1 MIRLFVSGKLED
13 GVTIALGGDQA
24 HYLRDVMRR
33 SVGDEVVLFNPH
45 DGEWRAI
52 VAGVDRRG
60 VALTPRGRTRAWAEG
75 PDLELIVAVIK
86 RARLEAVVEKATELG
101 VRRVRLAVTRYTQ
114 ADRVKLERLGAIAVE
129 AAEQT
134 GRLDVPE
141 IVAPEK
147 LSDIL
152 AAWTNRPLIFCDEGG
167 DALPMDEAL
176 ARPSPPAGEGA
187 PAKAGADEGPRGRG
201 KEGSPAT
208 AASSA
213 RPLIRPVSDRPPSP
227 ARGEGARGVA
237 SILIGPEGGFSTEE
251 RDWLRSLPYVIPVS
265 LGPRIL
271 RAETAAM
278 AALVLWQ
285 SRLGDWSP

>member
-1 MIRLFVSGKLED
+1 MIRLFVPGKLQD

-24 HYLRDVMRR
+24 HYLREVMRR
-33 SVGDEVVLFNPH
+33 KAGDEVLLFNAE

-52 VAGVDRRG
+52 VAAVDRRS
-60 VALTPRGRTRAWAEG
+60 VALTPRGSPRAWVEG

-86 RARLEAVVEKATELG
+86 RARLEAVVEKAVELG
-101 VRRVRLAVTRYTQ
+101 ARRVRLAVTRYTQ
-114 ADRVKLERLGAIAVE
+114 GDRVKLERLGAIAIE

-141 IVAPEK
+141 IVAAEK

-152 AAWTNRPLIFCDEGG
+152 DAWTDRRLIFCDEGG
-167 DALPMDEAL
+167 NALPMAEAL
-176 ARPSPPAGEGA
+176 AQQGAHSKPLPP
-187 PAKAGADEGPRGRG
+187 
-201 KEGSPAT
+201 
-208 AASSA
+208 
-213 RPLIRPVSDRPPSP
+213 
-227 ARGEGARGVA
+227 RGEGVGDGGASADVRDLPANPTTRRDTPTPGRSPQGGGEANSRPAV

-251 RDWLRSLPYVIPVS
+251 RDRLRALPYVIPVS

-271 RAETAAM
+271 RADTAAM

-285 SRLGDWSP
+285 SRLGDWAP

>member
-1 MIRLFVSGKLED
+1 MIRLFVPGKLQD

-33 SVGDEVVLFNPH
+33 SVGDEVLLFNAE

-52 VAGVDRRG
+52 VAAVDRRS
-60 VALTPRGRTRAWAEG
+60 VALTPRGLARAWKEG

-86 RARLEAVVEKATELG
+86 RARLEAVVEKAVELG

-114 ADRVKLERLGAIAVE
+114 GDRVKLERLGAIAIE

-147 LSDIL
+147 LADIL
-152 AAWTNRPLIFCDEGG
+152 DAWTDRTLIFCDEGG
-167 DALPMDEAL
+167 DALPMDATLLPLREKVASEGGRMRGQADL
-176 ARPSPPAGEGA
+176 STSGAGLTGDSGAAPHPSA
-187 PAKAGADEGPRGRG
+187 
-201 KEGSPAT
+201 SP
-208 AASSA
+208 
-213 RPLIRPVSDRPPSP
+213 PPSP
-227 ARGEGARGVA
+227 ARGEGTSV
-237 SILIGPEGGFSTEE
+237 LIGPEGGFSSEE
-251 RDWLRSLPYVIPVS
+251 RDRLRSLPYVIPVS

-271 RAETAAM
+271 RADTAAM

>member
-1 MIRLFVSGKLED
+1 MIRLFVPGKLQD

-33 SVGDEVVLFNPH
+33 SVGDEVLLFNAE

-52 VAGVDRRG
+52 VAAVDRRS
-60 VALTPRGRTRAWAEG
+60 VALTPRGRTRAWVEG

-86 RARLEAVVEKATELG
+86 RARLEAVVEKAVELG

-114 ADRVKLERLGAIAVE
+114 GDRVKLERLGAIAVE

-152 AAWTNRPLIFCDEGG
+152 DGWTNRPLIFCDEGG
-167 DALPMDEAL
+167 DAPSMAEAI
-176 ARPSPPAGEGA
+176 ARPSPLAGEGA
-187 PAKAGADEGPRGRG
+187 PAKAGADEGPRGRSRKG
-201 KEGSPAT
+201 ALDSLEG
-208 AASSA
+208 SA

-227 ARGEGARGVA
+227 ARGEGTRGVA

-251 RDWLRSLPYVIPVS
+251 RDRLRSLPFVIPVS

-271 RAETAAM
+271 RADTAAM

-285 SRLGDWSP
+285 ARLGDWSP

>member
-1 MIRLFVSGKLED
+1 MIRLFVPGKLQD

-24 HYLRDVMRR
+24 HYLREVMRR
-33 SVGDEVVLFNPH
+33 KAGDEVLLFNAE

-52 VAGVDRRG
+52 VAAVDRRS
-60 VALTPRGRTRAWAEG
+60 VALTPRGSPRAWVEG

-86 RARLEAVVEKATELG
+86 RARLEAVVEKAVELG
-101 VRRVRLAVTRYTQ
+101 ARRVRLAVTRYTQ
-114 ADRVKLERLGAIAVE
+114 GDRVKLERLGAIAIE

-141 IVAPEK
+141 IVAAEK

-152 AAWTNRPLIFCDEGG
+152 DAWTDRRLIFCDEGG
-167 DALPMDEAL
+167 NALPMAEAL
-176 ARPSPPAGEGA
+176 AQRSAHSKPLPP
-187 PAKAGADEGPRGRG
+187 
-201 KEGSPAT
+201 
-208 AASSA
+208 
-213 RPLIRPVSDRPPSP
+213 
-227 ARGEGARGVA
+227 RGEGVGDGGASADVRDLPANSRPAV

-251 RDWLRSLPYVIPVS
+251 RDRLRALPCVIPVS

-271 RAETAAM
+271 RADTAAM

-285 SRLGDWSP
+285 SRLGDWAP